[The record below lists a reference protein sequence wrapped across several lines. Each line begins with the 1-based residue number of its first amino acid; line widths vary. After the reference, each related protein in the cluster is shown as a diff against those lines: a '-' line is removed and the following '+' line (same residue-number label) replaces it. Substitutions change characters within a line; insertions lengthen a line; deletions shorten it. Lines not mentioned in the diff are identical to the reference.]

1 MMFLRLMSKMM
12 SSPETYED
20 NILYFLVI
28 EVIINTINK
37 LLG

>member
-1 MMFLRLMSKMM
+1 MM